1 MARRGWP
8 TALTR
13 ASLALAALVPVACAS
28 RVKHAEIV
36 SAAQGAP
43 VVVAGSTGGSVG
55 AGGAA
60 PAATNDPGA
69 SIPSA
74 VAQPANTPTGG
85 SSPAA
90 SHAGSP
96 SPVAPAGAQGALAP
110 ILIGSVGTQS
120 GIVGASISEGIKAL
134 QAWVNGINA
143 GGGLHGHPVK
153 LIVGDDGGDP
163 AQHRALVQQF
173 VEQNHVLAFVYN
185 DAPLTGQAS
194 VDYLNRKHIPVVGSE
209 LAGQW
214 FYQSPMFF
222 PQAASGLVLT
232 DVSIRGVANVVVPQG
247 KTKVAFLTCVEAQY
261 CTDAARVW
269 PGLAPQVGLQVVSNG
284 SASLA
289 TPDFTSQCL
298 NAQGRGAQVFI
309 MAMDS
314 NSVDRVAA
322 NCAAIGFH
330 PIFSWASSVTID
342 RHRTDPNLSG
352 AVLPI
357 PSAPWFVK
365 ANPAIVEFQTAM
377 ARYAPGVVVGGS
389 SENGWVAGKLF
400 EAAASNLSSTP
411 TTTDILNGLWALRS
425 NDLGNLTIPLT
436 FTQGQDAPS
445 TECWY
450 VATIG
455 GGSWL
460 SPDGGQRHCK

>member
-1 MARRGWP
+1 LGV
-8 TALTR
+8 
-13 ASLALAALVPVACAS
+13 LALAMATPLGCAS
-28 RVKHAEIV
+28 RVNHADIV
-36 SAAQGAP
+36 LAAQGATTAAGTAIGASGP
-43 VVVAGSTGGSVG
+43 EAASSVGSSTGAATAPASPGAAAAHAAGST
-55 AGGAA
+55 A
-60 PAATNDPGA
+60 
-69 SIPSA
+69 
-74 VAQPANTPTGG
+74 G
-85 SSPAA
+85 SSNSGNSSSGPA
-90 SHAGSP
+90 SPTSVAGQ
-96 SPVAPAGAQGALAP
+96 QGPLAP

-134 QAWVNGINA
+134 QAWVSSVNA

-153 LIVGDDGGDP
+153 LLVGDDGGDP

-173 VEQNHVLAFVYN
+173 VEQDHVLAFVYN

-214 FYQSPMFF
+214 FYQSPYFF
-222 PQAASGLVLT
+222 PEAASGLVLT
-232 DVSIRGVANVVVPQG
+232 DVSVRGVANVVVPQG

-269 PGLAPQVGLQVVSNG
+269 PGIAPQVGLQVVSNG

-322 NCAAIGFH
+322 NCAAIGFR
-330 PIFSWASSVTID
+330 PVFSWASSVTID
-342 RHRTDPNLSG
+342 RHRADPNLNG

-357 PSAPWFVK
+357 PSAPWFLK
-365 ANPAIVEFQTAM
+365 SNAAIADFQATM
-377 ARYAPGVVVGGS
+377 ARYAPGVIVGGS
-389 SENGWVAGKLF
+389 SENGWVSAKLF
-400 EAAASNLSSTP
+400 EAAASTLSATP
-411 TTTDILNGLWALRS
+411 TTSDILAGLWSLRS
-425 NDLGNLTIPLT
+425 DDLGNLTIPLT
-436 FTQGQDAPS
+436 FAKGQNAPPV
-445 TECWY
+445 ECWY

-455 GGSWL
+455 GGNWT